1 MASRWAS
8 ETRYSSS
15 MSRTSRGVALTCPV
29 SMRETLDWEHSSV
42 SATRSMVRPA
52 SSRSR
57 RSSAPRRRR
66 RPVGVRV
73 VIGADPLARA
83 GQRSQVARMSWAG
96 LHSASLQSLSGS
108 VTLPQERPFSTFSA
122 GDEMAATRT
131 HERTLDAA
139 TRLFADEGIHATGVD
154 RVIAEA
160 DVAPMTVYRHFDG
173 KDHLVTATLAR
184 WSERWLGWLRDEAR
198 LGGDDPGTR
207 LDALWDALEKWFAD
221 ERFRGSY
228 VANVATE
235 LRAKPGHPAQAVVAA
250 HRAALRELLQDLL
263 TGAGP
268 PPPAAAVDH
277 QPGAAAARAM
287 ATGLLAAQRP
297 AVGALAGR

>member
-1 MASRWAS
+1 MA
-8 ETRYSSS
+8 T
-15 MSRTSRGVALTCPV
+15 
-29 SMRETLDWEHSSV
+29 
-42 SATRSMVRPA
+42 
-52 SSRSR
+52 
-57 RSSAPRRRR
+57 
-66 RPVGVRV
+66 
-73 VIGADPLARA
+73 
-83 GQRSQVARMSWAG
+83 
-96 LHSASLQSLSGS
+96 
-108 VTLPQERPFSTFSA
+108 
-122 GDEMAATRT
+122 TRT
-131 HERTLDAA
+131 HERILDAA

-173 KDHLVTATLAR
+173 KDDLVTATLAR

-250 HRAALRELLQDLL
+250 HRAALRELLRDLL
-263 TGAGP
+263 TDGDA
-268 PPPAAAVDH
+268 PPPAATVLQLQMLVDGAVAAAAVDR
-277 QPGAAAARAM
+277 QPGAAAGARAL
-287 ATGLLAAQRP
+287 AAGLLAGP
-297 AVGALAGR
+297 GLGRGR